1 MSRRGLKISMI
12 SFKSLPSVKYSLT
25 LAFQWHL
32 FLVHFILRLLLGQI
46 AGMIF
51 IFSSQKENG
60 RVPWWSRGQDSA
72 VTAEGSIPGW
82 GTKLPQALR
91 CHQKKKKKRE
101 NRFLFVLFF
110 THFLQSQAFLSHS
123 YFFKKNKRVNALF

>member
-1 MSRRGLKISMI
+1 MSRRGLRISMV
-12 SFKSLPSVKYSLT
+12 SFKSLSSVNYSLT

-32 FLVHFILRLLLGQI
+32 FLVHCILRLLLGQI

-51 IFSSQKENG
+51 IFSLSKGNG
-60 RVPWWSRGQDSA
+60 GVPWWSRGQDSA
-72 VTAEGSIPGW
+72 VTAEGSIRGW
-82 GTKLPQALR
+82 GTLPQALR
-91 CHQKKKKKRE
+91 CHQKKKKRE

-110 THFLQSQAFLSHS
+110 THFLQTQAFLSHS